1 MIPRYDRSEIS
12 SIWSESQKFQ
22 YYLDVELAL
31 IKALET
37 KSIAPKGS
45 AEAIKKSV
53 EINPQRVR
61 EIEAVV
67 HHDIIAFCTM
77 ITEQLDPKHARF
89 FHYGVTSSD
98 IIDTAITL
106 QIRESLKL
114 IIDQFNTFLSS
125 IKKVV
130 EKTSNILAMG
140 RSHGIFAEPLIFG
153 SKFLS
158 FYTESLRNFNT
169 LKNLYENE
177 LTAQFSGA
185 VGSYTIIDQEIE
197 SYAAKTLDLKV
208 EDISTQI
215 IPRDRIARIVNCIS
229 ISATSIERMA
239 IEIRHLQHSD
249 VGEVFEGFSKGQ
261 KGSSTMP
268 HKKNP
273 ISSENLTGMA
283 RMLRSYSQIAMENI
297 LLWHERDISHSSTER
312 LYLPDCFG
320 LFYYSLKRMSGVL
333 NNLVVKTEV
342 IENKVK
348 NNSMYLSSFYLHH
361 LLVNTDE
368 RREDLYRAVQEASFK
383 VMETNEDL
391 YDILKKSFPNSKLPQ
406 MNFEKLKDHYK
417 LRFEKTLERV
427 FI

>member
-12 SIWSESQKFQ
+12 SIWSEAQKFQ
-22 YYLDVELAL
+22 FYLDVELAL
-31 IKALET
+31 ISALES

-45 AEAIKKSV
+45 ADQIRKIVKIKP
-53 EINPQRVR
+53 ERVK

-77 ITEQLDPKHARF
+77 ITEQLEADQARF

-98 IIDTAITL
+98 IIDTSISL

-114 IIDQFNTFLSS
+114 ILKEFEAFLKS
-125 IKKVV
+125 IKKVIDR
-130 EKTSNILAMG
+130 SSDILGMG

-158 FYTESLRNFNT
+158 FYTESLRNYVS
-169 LKNLYENE
+169 LKQLFETE

-197 SYAAKTLDLKV
+197 QNAAELLDLHV

-229 ISATSIERMA
+229 IAATSIERVA
-239 IEIRHLQHSD
+239 LEIRHLQHSD

-333 NNLVVKTEV
+333 DNLVLNTES

-348 NNSMYLSSFYLHH
+348 DNSMYLSSYYLHH
-361 LLVNTDE
+361 LLTHTKE
-368 RREDLYRAVQEASFK
+368 RRVDLYKAVQEASFS
-383 VMETNEDL
+383 VMESEQNL
-391 YDILKKSFPNSKLPQ
+391 YDVLLKLYPDSLLPEMNFSKLKEHYR
-406 MNFEKLKDHYK
+406 NRFKTTLK
-417 LRFEKTLERV
+417 RV
-427 FI
+427 FK

>member
-12 SIWSESQKFQ
+12 SIWSEAQKFQ
-22 YYLDVELAL
+22 FYLDVELAL
-31 IKALET
+31 ISALES
-37 KSIAPKGS
+37 KSIAPRGS
-45 AEAIKKSV
+45 AEVIRGSV
-53 EINPQRVR
+53 EIRPERVR

-77 ITEQLDPKHARF
+77 ITEQLGPEHARF

-106 QIRESLKL
+106 QVRESLKL
-114 IIDQFNTFLSS
+114 IIDQFDGFLSS
-125 IKKVV
+125 IKSVIGR
-130 EKTSNILAMG
+130 TSDILAMG

-158 FYTESLRNFNT
+158 FYTESLRNFET

-185 VGSYTIIDQEIE
+185 VGSYTILDQEIE
-197 SYAAKTLDLKV
+197 KLAAKSLNLKV

-229 ISATSIERMA
+229 ISATSMERMA

-283 RMLRSYSQIAMENI
+283 RMLRSYSQVAMENI

-333 NNLVVKTEV
+333 ENLVVKTET

-348 NNSMYLSSFYLHH
+348 KNSMYLSSFYLHV
-361 LLVNTDE
+361 LLVNTDQ
-368 RREDLYRAVQEASFK
+368 RREDLYKAVQEASFE
-383 VMETNEDL
+383 VMENGGDL
-391 YDILKKSFPNSKLPQ
+391 YEILNNKFPEALLPK
-406 MNFEKLKDHYK
+406 MDFEKLKDHYK
-417 LRFEKTLERV
+417 QRFKDTLGRV
-427 FI
+427 FK